1 MNTTANRIKE
11 LRKKAGLNQSQLA
24 QQTGISEQ
32 SISKYER
39 GQRNPKIENLEVL
52 ANFFKV
58 PVSYLR
64 GEAVVNRLKELRQQ
78 AGLSLA
84 EVGKG
89 VGLATNTISRYETG
103 QREPKIEV
111 WQKLAD
117 FFHVPI
123 SYLRG
128 KSNPNRIKKM
138 RQVKGVSQ
146 QDVAKALGL
155 TRQAIALY
163 ETGQREPR
171 LETWQKLANYF
182 GVSVPSL
189 MGLDEITTNK
199 IYMFQGNILGSY
211 NFAVLA
217 RSEKEA
223 WGLIKD
229 RIASNKNQFLDD
241 EFANDIRKYSISSI
255 DLNDAAPQVIEDW
268 KR

>member
-39 GQRNPKIENLEVL
+39 GKRNPKIENLEAL

-64 GEAVVNRLKELRQQ
+64 GEAAVNRLKELRQSK
-78 AGLSLA
+78 GLTLDDI
-84 EVGKG
+84 EK
-89 VGLATNTISRYETG
+89 ATGINRGTYSNYENGNT
-103 QREPKIEV
+103 EPKFEI
-111 WQKLAD
+111 WQKLSNY
-117 FFHVPI
+117 FEVPI
-123 SYLRG
+123 PY
-128 KSNPNRIKKM
+128 
-138 RQVKGVSQ
+138 
-146 QDVAKALGL
+146 
-155 TRQAIALY
+155 
-163 ETGQREPR
+163 
-171 LETWQKLANYF
+171 
-182 GVSVPSL
+182 L

-199 IYMFQGNILGSY
+199 IYMFQGNNLGDYS
-211 NFAVLA
+211 FAVLA
-217 RSEKEA
+217 TSETEA
-223 WGLIKD
+223 WKLIKD

>member
-1 MNTTANRIKE
+1 MKNRIKE
-11 LRKKAGLNQSQLA
+11 LRQ
-24 QQTGISEQ
+24 
-32 SISKYER
+32 
-39 GQRNPKIENLEVL
+39 ENNLT
-52 ANFFKV
+52 
-58 PVSYLR
+58 
-64 GEAVVNRLKELRQQ
+64 LRQL
-78 AGLSLA
+78 GKKLDMKNSTLSQ
-84 EVGKG
+84 
-89 VGLATNTISRYETG
+89 YETG
-103 QREPKIEV
+103 KRDPNDKI

-128 KSNPNRIKKM
+128 ESNPNRIKKM

-146 QDVAKALGL
+146 QNVAKALGL

-189 MGLDEITTNK
+189 MGLTEITTNK
-199 IYMFQGNILGSY
+199 IYLFQGNNLGSY
-211 NFAVLA
+211 SFAVLA
-217 RSEKEA
+217 TSKAEA
-223 WGLIKD
+223 WELIKD

-268 KR
+268 RR

>member
-1 MNTTANRIKE
+1 MKNRIKE
-11 LRKKAGLNQSQLA
+11 LRQ
-24 QQTGISEQ
+24 
-32 SISKYER
+32 
-39 GQRNPKIENLEVL
+39 ENNLT
-52 ANFFKV
+52 
-58 PVSYLR
+58 
-64 GEAVVNRLKELRQQ
+64 LRQLG
-78 AGLSLA
+78 AKLDMKNSTLSQ
-84 EVGKG
+84 
-89 VGLATNTISRYETG
+89 YETG
-103 QREPKIEV
+103 KRDPNDKI

-128 KSNPNRIKKM
+128 ESNPNRIKKM

-171 LETWQKLANYF
+171 IETWQKLANYF

-199 IYMFQGNILGSY
+199 IYMFQGNNLGDYS
-211 NFAVLA
+211 FAVLA
-217 RSEKEA
+217 TSETEA
-223 WGLIKD
+223 WELIKD

-241 EFANDIRKYSISSI
+241 EFANDIREYSISSI

-268 KR
+268 RR

>member
-1 MNTTANRIKE
+1 MKNRIKE
-11 LRKKAGLNQSQLA
+11 LRQ
-24 QQTGISEQ
+24 
-32 SISKYER
+32 
-39 GQRNPKIENLEVL
+39 ENNLT
-52 ANFFKV
+52 
-58 PVSYLR
+58 
-64 GEAVVNRLKELRQQ
+64 LRQL
-78 AGLSLA
+78 GKKLDMKNSTLSQ
-84 EVGKG
+84 
-89 VGLATNTISRYETG
+89 YETG
-103 QREPKIEV
+103 KRDPNDKI

-117 FFHVPI
+117 FFHVPL

-128 KSNPNRIKKM
+128 EANPNRIKKM

-163 ETGQREPR
+163 ETGQREPK

-199 IYMFQGNILGSY
+199 IYMFQGNNLGDYS
-211 NFAVLA
+211 FAVLA
-217 RSEKEA
+217 TSETEA
-223 WGLIKD
+223 WELIKD

>member
-1 MNTTANRIKE
+1 MKNRIKE
-11 LRKKAGLNQSQLA
+11 LRQ
-24 QQTGISEQ
+24 
-32 SISKYER
+32 
-39 GQRNPKIENLEVL
+39 ENNLT
-52 ANFFKV
+52 
-58 PVSYLR
+58 
-64 GEAVVNRLKELRQQ
+64 LRQL
-78 AGLSLA
+78 GKKLDMKNSTLSQ
-84 EVGKG
+84 
-89 VGLATNTISRYETG
+89 YETG
-103 QREPKIEV
+103 KRDPNDKI

-128 KSNPNRIKKM
+128 ESNPNRIKKM

-146 QDVAKALGL
+146 QNVAKALGL

-163 ETGQREPR
+163 ETGQREPK

-199 IYMFQGNILGSY
+199 IYMFQGNHLGDYS
-211 NFAVLA
+211 FAVLA
-217 RSEKEA
+217 TSETEA
-223 WGLIKD
+223 WELIKD

-255 DLNDAAPQVIEDW
+255 DLNDAAPKVIEDW

>member
-1 MNTTANRIKE
+1 MKNRIKE
-11 LRKKAGLNQSQLA
+11 LRQ
-24 QQTGISEQ
+24 
-32 SISKYER
+32 
-39 GQRNPKIENLEVL
+39 ENNLT
-52 ANFFKV
+52 
-58 PVSYLR
+58 
-64 GEAVVNRLKELRQQ
+64 LRQL
-78 AGLSLA
+78 GKKLDMKNSTLSQ
-84 EVGKG
+84 
-89 VGLATNTISRYETG
+89 YETG
-103 QREPKIEV
+103 KRDPNDKI

-128 KSNPNRIKKM
+128 ESNPNRIKKM

-146 QDVAKALGL
+146 QNVAKALGL

-163 ETGQREPR
+163 ETGQREPK

-199 IYMFQGNILGSY
+199 IYMFQGNHLGDYS
-211 NFAVLA
+211 FAVLA
-217 RSEKEA
+217 TSETEA
-223 WGLIKD
+223 WELIKD

-268 KR
+268 RR

>member
-1 MNTTANRIKE
+1 MKNRIKE
-11 LRKKAGLNQSQLA
+11 LRQ
-24 QQTGISEQ
+24 
-32 SISKYER
+32 
-39 GQRNPKIENLEVL
+39 ENNLT
-52 ANFFKV
+52 
-58 PVSYLR
+58 
-64 GEAVVNRLKELRQQ
+64 LRQL
-78 AGLSLA
+78 GKKLDMKNSTLSQ
-84 EVGKG
+84 
-89 VGLATNTISRYETG
+89 YETG
-103 QREPKIEV
+103 KRDPNDKI

-128 KSNPNRIKKM
+128 ESNPNRIKKM

-146 QDVAKALGL
+146 QNVAKALGL

-163 ETGQREPR
+163 ETGQREPK

-199 IYMFQGNILGSY
+199 IYMFQGNHLGDYS
-211 NFAVLA
+211 FAVLA
-217 RSEKEA
+217 TSETEA
-223 WGLIKD
+223 WELIKD

-241 EFANDIRKYSISSI
+241 EFANDIRKYSINSI

-268 KR
+268 RR

>member
-1 MNTTANRIKE
+1 MKNRIKE
-11 LRKKAGLNQSQLA
+11 LRQ
-24 QQTGISEQ
+24 
-32 SISKYER
+32 
-39 GQRNPKIENLEVL
+39 ENNLT
-52 ANFFKV
+52 
-58 PVSYLR
+58 
-64 GEAVVNRLKELRQQ
+64 LRQL
-78 AGLSLA
+78 GKKLDMKNSTLSQ
-84 EVGKG
+84 
-89 VGLATNTISRYETG
+89 YETG
-103 QREPKIEV
+103 KRDPNDKI

-128 KSNPNRIKKM
+128 ESNPNRIKKM

-163 ETGQREPR
+163 ETGQREPK

-199 IYMFQGNILGSY
+199 IYMFQGNHLGDYS
-211 NFAVLA
+211 FAVLA
-217 RSEKEA
+217 TSETEA
-223 WGLIKD
+223 WELIKE

-241 EFANDIRKYSISSI
+241 EFANDIRKYSINSI

>member
-1 MNTTANRIKE
+1 MKNRIKE
-11 LRKKAGLNQSQLA
+11 LRQ
-24 QQTGISEQ
+24 
-32 SISKYER
+32 
-39 GQRNPKIENLEVL
+39 ENNLT
-52 ANFFKV
+52 
-58 PVSYLR
+58 
-64 GEAVVNRLKELRQQ
+64 LRQ
-78 AGLSLA
+78 LSKKLDM
-84 EVGKG
+84 KNST
-89 VGLATNTISRYETG
+89 LSQYETG
-103 QREPKIEV
+103 KRDPNDKI

-128 KSNPNRIKKM
+128 ESNPNRIKKM

-146 QDVAKALGL
+146 QNVAKALGL

-163 ETGQREPR
+163 ETGQREPK

-199 IYMFQGNILGSY
+199 IYMFQGNHLGDYS
-211 NFAVLA
+211 FAVLA
-217 RSEKEA
+217 TSETEA
-223 WGLIKD
+223 WELIKD

>member
-1 MNTTANRIKE
+1 MKNRIKE
-11 LRKKAGLNQSQLA
+11 LRQ
-24 QQTGISEQ
+24 
-32 SISKYER
+32 
-39 GQRNPKIENLEVL
+39 ENNLT
-52 ANFFKV
+52 
-58 PVSYLR
+58 
-64 GEAVVNRLKELRQQ
+64 LRQL
-78 AGLSLA
+78 GKKLDMKNSTLSQ
-84 EVGKG
+84 
-89 VGLATNTISRYETG
+89 YETG
-103 QREPKIEV
+103 KRDPNDKI

-128 KSNPNRIKKM
+128 ESNPNRIKKM

-146 QDVAKALGL
+146 QNVAKALGL

-163 ETGQREPR
+163 ETGQREPK

-199 IYMFQGNILGSY
+199 IYLFQGNNLGSY
-211 NFAVLA
+211 SFAVLA
-217 RSEKEA
+217 TSETEA
-223 WGLIKD
+223 WELIKD

-241 EFANDIRKYSISSI
+241 EFANDIRKYSINSI

-268 KR
+268 RR

>member
-1 MNTTANRIKE
+1 MKNRIKE
-11 LRKKAGLNQSQLA
+11 LRQ
-24 QQTGISEQ
+24 
-32 SISKYER
+32 
-39 GQRNPKIENLEVL
+39 ENNLT
-52 ANFFKV
+52 
-58 PVSYLR
+58 
-64 GEAVVNRLKELRQQ
+64 LRQL
-78 AGLSLA
+78 GKKLDMKNSTLSQ
-84 EVGKG
+84 
-89 VGLATNTISRYETG
+89 YETG
-103 QREPKIEV
+103 KRDPNDKI

-128 KSNPNRIKKM
+128 ESNPNRIKKM

-146 QDVAKALGL
+146 QNVAKALGL

-163 ETGQREPR
+163 ETGQREPK

-199 IYMFQGNILGSY
+199 IYMFQGNHLGDYS
-211 NFAVLA
+211 FAVLA
-217 RSEKEA
+217 TSETEA
-223 WGLIKD
+223 WELIKE

-241 EFANDIRKYSISSI
+241 EFANDIRKYSINSI

-268 KR
+268 RR

>member
-1 MNTTANRIKE
+1 MKNRIKE
-11 LRKKAGLNQSQLA
+11 LRQ
-24 QQTGISEQ
+24 
-32 SISKYER
+32 
-39 GQRNPKIENLEVL
+39 ENNLT
-52 ANFFKV
+52 
-58 PVSYLR
+58 
-64 GEAVVNRLKELRQQ
+64 LRQL
-78 AGLSLA
+78 GKKLDMKNSTLSQ
-84 EVGKG
+84 
-89 VGLATNTISRYETG
+89 YETG
-103 QREPKIEV
+103 KRDPNDKI

-128 KSNPNRIKKM
+128 ESNPNRIKKM

-146 QDVAKALGL
+146 QNVAKALGL

-163 ETGQREPR
+163 ETGQREPK

-199 IYMFQGNILGSY
+199 IYMFQGNHLGDYS
-211 NFAVLA
+211 FAVLA
-217 RSEKEA
+217 TSETEA
-223 WGLIKD
+223 WELIKE

>member
-1 MNTTANRIKE
+1 MKNRIKE
-11 LRKKAGLNQSQLA
+11 LRQ
-24 QQTGISEQ
+24 
-32 SISKYER
+32 
-39 GQRNPKIENLEVL
+39 ENNLT
-52 ANFFKV
+52 
-58 PVSYLR
+58 
-64 GEAVVNRLKELRQQ
+64 LRQL
-78 AGLSLA
+78 GKKLDMKNSTLSQ
-84 EVGKG
+84 
-89 VGLATNTISRYETG
+89 YETG
-103 QREPKIEV
+103 KRDPNDKI

-128 KSNPNRIKKM
+128 ESNPNRIKKM

-163 ETGQREPR
+163 ETGQREPK

-199 IYMFQGNILGSY
+199 IYMFQGNHLGDYS
-211 NFAVLA
+211 FAVLA
-217 RSEKEA
+217 TSETEA
-223 WGLIKD
+223 WKLIKE